1 MVELFRDE
9 EVKVPDAVVAQ
20 PLRGQVGHVVGI
32 GSSAGGLEALLELVS
47 HLSVPPAGN
56 HLAPGVAYVVAQ
68 HKARGQLSVLVD
80 LLARATPLKVVTAV
94 DGAHLEA
101 DQIFVCPP
109 NYDISLVGDLLR
121 LTKPQPRF
129 GPSPNIDLLF
139 ESIAAH
145 WQHRGVAIVLS
156 GTGSDGAR
164 GIRALRAAGGISF
177 AQDPSSAKFDAMPW
191 AAINLGG
198 ADLVYVPA
206 AMGPRLLEMLATHGE
221 LTTQPLVQSEPVL
234 LQSVMV
240 QLRQSTGFDFS
251 LYKESTLLRQ
261 IERRMLIREVRTL
274 DDYQPLLLSDRSEA
288 QALVQNLLVAV
299 TAFFRD
305 PQAYEALQLLLK
317 AYLEQR
323 PGKHRLRVWVAG
335 CSTGEEAY
343 SIAMLIGKLFGFPID
358 LQTRLKIF
366 ASDLDEASLAI
377 ARRAIYPLI
386 AAQDI
391 PEEMHAHYLIER
403 DGEIEITKELRSCVV
418 FARHNICEDPPFPSI
433 DLISCRNTLI
443 YFTAPLQERVLR
455 LLGFSLDSG
464 GLLLLG
470 NSESINSKI
479 PGFVVAN
486 GVQKIYVRTS
496 EPLVLGRLPARASL
510 LQHPTGASSV
520 TRRIGHLR
528 EVVPEQHLAMLQS
541 LVQAI
546 CPPSMVLDEDH
557 ELVEVIGDITPYCRI
572 PQGRLTSVASSFLRE
587 ELQSEARSLFLMS
600 RSDSKKVVSNV
611 IKLVNSEQM
620 IQMEARPIVVD
631 ERSLLLLSF
640 IQILD
645 CEHLV
650 VETVSGDRDAAF
662 GKEIER
668 LERELLRSQDSLRR
682 SLAELEQANE
692 ELEASSEELQASS
705 EELQSSNEELEASNE
720 ELQATNEEL
729 GTLNQQ
735 LRSRGDQL
743 ERLNIELENIQSSLS
758 QGMVIVD
765 RSFCITRYSP
775 LAVRV
780 FGLVESDIGQSL
792 MGVPTTIPLPGL
804 RSALLAVIGGESRRI
819 IEAFSDDV
827 SYLVQVLPYQERD
840 GRRLGA
846 IITLTD
852 VSEIMALRQASE
864 NSLEI
869 FTHLTESLEEVV
881 WKRDYQMEHIL
892 YISSRVEPLT
902 GWSAVEISQQPELLD
917 QRIDPEDQL
926 RVKAARDLSQG
937 GWSIDYRLR
946 VKDGRLCWLH
956 ESAKVV
962 DEAND
967 HYVVG
972 TLRER
977 DPLLPAQSG

>member
-1 MVELFRDE
+1 
-9 EVKVPDAVVAQ
+9 VKAPDAVASQ
-20 PLRGQVGHVVGI
+20 PLRAQVGQVVGI
-32 GSSAGGLEALLELVS
+32 GSSAGGLEALLELVA
-47 HLSVPPAGN
+47 HLIATGAGNPPAS
-56 HLAPGVAYVVAQ
+56 GVAYVVAQ
-68 HKARGQLSVLVD
+68 HKARNQLSVLVD
-80 LLARATPLKVVTAV
+80 LLSKATPLKVLTAV

-109 NYDISLVGDLLR
+109 NCDIRLVGDLLR

-129 GPSPNIDLLF
+129 GPSPSIDLLF
-139 ESIAAH
+139 ESIAEH

-198 ADLVYVPA
+198 ADLVYPPA

-221 LTTQPLVQSEPVL
+221 MTTQGLVQSEPVM
-234 LQSVMV
+234 LQSVMA

-261 IERRMLIREVRTL
+261 IERRMMIREVKTL
-274 DDYQPLLLSDRSEA
+274 DEYQPLLLSDRSEA

-299 TAFFRD
+299 TSFFRD

-323 PGKHRLRVWVAG
+323 PGQHRLRVWVPG

-343 SIAMLIGKLFGFPID
+343 SIAMMVGQLLGFPAD
-358 LQTRLKIF
+358 LQVRLKIF
-366 ASDLDEASLAI
+366 ASDLDETSLAI
-377 ARRAIYPLI
+377 ARRAIYPLR
-386 AAQDI
+386 AAQEI
-391 PEEMHAHYLIER
+391 PKEMHAHYLIER
-403 DGEIEITKELRSCVV
+403 DGEVEITKNLRSCVV
-418 FARHNICEDPPFPSI
+418 FARHNICEDPPFPSV

-455 LLGFSLDSG
+455 LLGFSLAPG

-470 NSESINSKI
+470 NSESINSKT

-486 GVQKIYVRTS
+486 GVQKIYARTS
-496 EPLVLGRLPARASL
+496 EPLVRGRLPVRASL
-510 LQHPTGASSV
+510 LQHPLVASTL
-520 TRRIGHLR
+520 TRQMGQMR

-541 LVQAI
+541 LVQTI

-572 PQGRLTSVASSFLRE
+572 PQGRLTALATSFLRE
-587 ELQSEARSLFLMS
+587 ELQAEARSLFLIS
-600 RSDSKKVVSNV
+600 RSDGKKVVSKV
-611 IKLVNSEQM
+611 INLANAEQM
-620 IQMEARPIVVD
+620 IQMEARPMVVA

-645 CEHLV
+645 CEHSI
-650 VETVSGDRDAAF
+650 VETVSGERDVAF
-662 GKEIER
+662 GREIER

-743 ERLNIELENIQSSLS
+743 EQLNTELENIQLSLS

-765 RSFCITRYSP
+765 RSLCITRYSP

-780 FGLVESDIGQSL
+780 FGIVDSDIGQSL
-792 MGVPTTIPLPGL
+792 IGVPTTVPLPGL
-804 RSALLAVIGGESRRI
+804 RSALLAVIEGESRYI
-819 IEAFSDDV
+819 IEASSEDV

-852 VSEIMALRQASE
+852 VSEMIALRRASE
-864 NSLEI
+864 NSLEV
-869 FTHLTESLEEVV
+869 FTQLTDSLEEVV
-881 WKRDYQMEHIL
+881 WKRDYQMEQIL
-892 YISSRVEPLT
+892 YISSRIEALT
-902 GWSAVEISQQPELLD
+902 GWSTVEIYQQPELLD
-917 QRIDPEDQL
+917 QRIDPEDQP

-937 GWSIDYRLR
+937 GWSIDYRFR

-956 ESAKVV
+956 ESAKIV
-962 DEAND
+962 DEASD

-977 DPLLPAQSG
+977 DPLLPAHSG

>member
-1 MVELFRDE
+1 MR
-9 EVKVPDAVVAQ
+9 A
-20 PLRGQVGHVVGI
+20 RVGHVVGI
-32 GSSAGGLEALLELVS
+32 GSSAGGLEALLELLA
-47 HLSVPPAGN
+47 HLIAAGVGN
-56 HLAPGVAYVVAQ
+56 PSAPGVAYVVAQ
-68 HKARGQLSVLVD
+68 HKARNQLSVLVD

-94 DGAHLEA
+94 DGAHLKA
-101 DQIFVCPP
+101 HQIFVCPP
-109 NYDISLVGDLLR
+109 NCDISLVGDLLR

-129 GPSPNIDLLF
+129 GPSPSIDLLF
-139 ESIAAH
+139 ESIAEH

-198 ADLVYVPA
+198 ADLVYPPA
-206 AMGPRLLEMLATHGE
+206 AMGPRLLEMLANHEE
-221 LTTQPLVQSEPVL
+221 LTTQGLVQSEPVM
-234 LQSVMV
+234 LQSVMA

-261 IERRMLIREVRTL
+261 IERRMLIREVKTL

-288 QALVQNLLVAV
+288 EALVQNLLVAV

-305 PQAYEALQLLLK
+305 PQAYEALQLLLQ

-323 PGKHRLRVWVAG
+323 PGQHRLRVWVAG

-343 SIAMLIGKLFGFPID
+343 SIAMMIGKLLGFPAD

-377 ARRAIYPLI
+377 ARRAIYPLRS
-386 AAQDI
+386 AQEI
-391 PEEMHAHYLIER
+391 PVEMHAHYLIER
-403 DGEIEITKELRSCVV
+403 DGGIEITKELRSCVV
-418 FARHNICEDPPFPSI
+418 FARHNICEDPPFPSV

-455 LLGFSLDSG
+455 LLGFSLAPG

-470 NSESINSKI
+470 NSESINSKT

-486 GVQKIYVRTS
+486 GVQKIYARTS
-496 EPLVLGRLPARASL
+496 EPLARGRLPVRASL
-510 LQHPTGASSV
+510 LQHPLGASTV
-520 TRRIGHLR
+520 NRQMGQMR

-557 ELVEVIGDITPYCRI
+557 ELVEVIGDITPFCRI
-572 PQGRLTSVASSFLRE
+572 PQGRLTAVASSFLRE
-587 ELQSEARSLFLMS
+587 ELQAEARGLFLIS
-600 RSDSKKVVSNV
+600 RSDGKKVVSKV
-611 IKLVNSEQM
+611 INLANSGRM
-620 IQMEARPIVVD
+620 IQMEALPMVVA

-640 IQILD
+640 IEILD
-645 CEHLV
+645 GEHVV
-650 VETVSGDRDAAF
+650 VETASGERDVAF
-662 GKEIER
+662 GREIER

-682 SLAELEQANE
+682 SVAELEQANE

-705 EELQSSNEELEASNE
+705 EELQSSNEEL
-720 ELQATNEEL
+720 QATNEEL

-735 LRSRGDQL
+735 LRSRSDQL
-743 ERLNIELENIQSSLS
+743 EQLNTELENIQLSLS

-765 RSFCITRYSP
+765 RSLCITRYSP

-780 FGLVESDIGQSL
+780 FGIVDSDVGQSL
-792 MGVPTTIPLPGL
+792 MGVPTTVPLPGL
-804 RSALLAVIGGESRRI
+804 RSALLAVIEGESRCI
-819 IEAFSDDV
+819 IEASSEDV

-852 VSEIMALRQASE
+852 VSEMMALRRASE
-864 NSLEI
+864 NSLEV
-869 FTHLTESLEEVV
+869 FTQLTDSLEEVV
-881 WKRDYQMEHIL
+881 WKRDYQMEQIL
-892 YISSRVEPLT
+892 YISSRIEVLT
-902 GWSAVEISQQPELLD
+902 GWSAAEIYQKPELLD
-917 QRIDPEDQL
+917 QRIDPEDQP
-926 RVKAARDLSQG
+926 RVKAARDLCQG
-937 GWSIDYRLR
+937 GWSIDYRFR

-956 ESAKVV
+956 ESAKIV
-962 DEAND
+962 DEASD

-977 DPLLPAQSG
+977 DPLLPAHSG